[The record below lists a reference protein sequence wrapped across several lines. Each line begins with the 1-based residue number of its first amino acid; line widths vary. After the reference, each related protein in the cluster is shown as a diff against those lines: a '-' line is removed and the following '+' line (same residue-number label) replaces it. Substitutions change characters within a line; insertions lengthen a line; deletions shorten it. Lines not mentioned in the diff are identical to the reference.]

1 MYNNISHIRAEIVE
15 AAHRLYERHLLDSAG
30 GNLSVRVDDRLVC
43 MTPRYSGQHLKWN
56 LKPEDVLVVTLDA
69 EIVDGTGQISRE
81 SKAHLRLHREFGA
94 PGNAVIHAHARNVL
108 VFAAMNMPMPAV
120 LEATRKFGEVPVVE
134 YAPAHTSNL
143 SDSIVEAIRPEVS
156 RINKQA
162 AAAIAPWHGLFLMGK
177 DLENAADAVE
187 RLDTNAYIL
196 MMSRHLGADHLMTDQ
211 RAQMEQA
218 VADFNA
224 KHPGA

>member
-1 MYNNISHIRAEIVE
+1 MYNTIAQIRTEIVE
-15 AAHRLYERHLLDSAG
+15 AGRRLYERHLLDTAG

-56 LKPEDVLVVTLDA
+56 LKPEDVLVVTVDA
-69 EIVDGTGQISRE
+69 EIVDGSGQISRE
-81 SKAHLRLHREFGA
+81 SKAHLKLHREFGA
-94 PGNAVIHAHARNVL
+94 PGNAVIHAHARNIL
-108 VFAAMNMPMPAV
+108 VFAAMNLPMPPV

-134 YAPAHTSNL
+134 YAPAHTANL
-143 SDSIVEAIRPEVS
+143 SDSIVEAIRPQVS

-177 DLENAADAVE
+177 DLENAVDAVE

-196 MMSRHLGADHLMTDQ
+196 MMSRHLGGENLMAAQ
-211 RAQMEQA
+211 RAQLEQA

-224 KHPGA
+224 KHPSA